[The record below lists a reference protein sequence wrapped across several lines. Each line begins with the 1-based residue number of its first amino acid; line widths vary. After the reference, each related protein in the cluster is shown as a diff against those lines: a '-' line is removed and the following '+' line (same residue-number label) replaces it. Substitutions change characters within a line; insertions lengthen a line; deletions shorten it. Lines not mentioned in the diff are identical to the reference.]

1 MPRLLDPKELACT
14 ARLEQH
20 LRRRGWNLV
29 AGCDEAGRGALL
41 GPLVAAA
48 VILNPEDEIP
58 GLNDSKKLSPGD
70 RERSAQQI
78 RLRALAHCTAFIGAP
93 EVDKLNVYRASRHA
107 MLQALGGLSH
117 SPHFVL
123 TDAMPLPNFRI
134 PHRALIHGDARSVS
148 IAAASILAKVARDA
162 HLRQLDKIYPQ
173 YKLGKNKGYGTLEHR
188 KALERLGPCPEHRRS
203 FRPVREMIPPHTRGC
218 LGIY

>member
-1 MPRLLDPKELACT
+1 MPCLLDPKEYACT

-20 LRRRGWNLV
+20 LRCRGWNFV

-48 VILNPEDEIP
+48 VILNPEDKIP

-78 RLRALAHCTAFIGAP
+78 RSRALAFCTVFIEAP
-93 EVDKLNVYRASRHA
+93 EVDKLNVYQASRHA
-107 MLQALGGLSH
+107 MLQALAGLAH
-117 SPHFVL
+117 QPHFVL
-123 TDAMPLPNFRI
+123 TDAMPLPNFGV
-134 PHRALIHGDARSVS
+134 PHYALIHGDARSVS
-148 IAAASILAKVARDA
+148 IAAASILAKVDRDA
-162 HLRQLDKIYPQ
+162 HLRRLDKIYPQ

-188 KALERLGPCPEHRRS
+188 KALEQLGPCPEHRRS
-203 FRPVREMIPPHTRGC
+203 FRLVQDPISPLPFIPASA
-218 LGIY
+218 